1 MIIIFIII
9 LSPYG
14 RSYPP
19 IRDKCLPS
27 VCIQYVGKKN
37 MEKGIHERKTQRSQN
52 RVGCSFVTRKMIRG
66 RRIVLIYVLDIE
78 WASVLCVWKE

>member
-9 LSPYG
+9 LSSYG
-14 RSYPP
+14 RRSYPP

-27 VCIQYVGKKN
+27 VCIHYIGKK

-66 RRIVLIYVLDIE
+66 RRIVLIYVFVIE
-78 WASVLCVWKE
+78 WASVLCVWKK